1 MESSESN
8 PRLHFNQVERCS
20 LAHIKSGNMSDSS
33 LYLFHFQLFPG
44 SMVSVQLDGL
54 YESVLGLLREL
65 LLGAQAH

>member
-1 MESSESN
+1 
-8 PRLHFNQVERCS
+8 
-20 LAHIKSGNMSDSS
+20 MSDSS